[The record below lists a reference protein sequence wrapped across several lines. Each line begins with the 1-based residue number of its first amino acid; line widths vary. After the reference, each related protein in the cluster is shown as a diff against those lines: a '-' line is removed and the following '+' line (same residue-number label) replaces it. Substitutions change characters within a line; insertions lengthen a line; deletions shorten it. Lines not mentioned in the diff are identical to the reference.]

1 MVKKSY
7 HLGLV
12 WYFVVLYDLA
22 INPWLGQEKG
32 DWMRM
37 HVVYLDEV
45 SQVNLRILIE
55 DTNEMNE
62 MSMPLAILRRIMDT

>member
-1 MVKKSY
+1 
-7 HLGLV
+7 
-12 WYFVVLYDLA
+12 
-22 INPWLGQEKG
+22 
-32 DWMRM
+32 MRM

-62 MSMPLAILRRIMDT
+62 MSMPLAILRRIMDTLKNTWVNPNGFPRKVPTLRTEYFRYAR